1 MRINEEINAFGH
13 IFFYS
18 VNFDTQ
24 YFIIVFLQ
32 KFSEEQMFEIQAAF
46 NSQVDKNYADY
57 VKELLKSKQ

>member
-1 MRINEEINAFGH
+1 MRINGEINVFAH
-13 IFFYS
+13 IMFYS
-18 VNFDTQ
+18 VNIDTQ
-24 YFIIVFLQ
+24 YFIVFLQ